1 MKLFFT
7 ILILVI
13 LPVVSVFG
21 QNAAEKTAA
30 CANQTIEK
38 ISSRGINLGMRLEDA
53 LEAFSE
59 NEKLT
64 LAHVSFSD
72 KDGNSVTAIEAE
84 LKPTIDRLQERAA
97 NNFNFSST
105 ALIPKDKS
113 RFDGISR
120 YYLGFLDNRLAFF
133 TVYYLKPKW
142 ENLEQFAGKLSE
154 RLDLPVQDRSFNSDV
169 RSVKCGDYSV
179 EFRRNFRDASDFSM
193 SVSKN
198 VDEIIS
204 ERRKKLEDEQREKDI
219 KIFKP

>member
-1 MKLFFT
+1 MKIFFT
-7 ILILVI
+7 ISILV
-13 LPVVSVFG
+13 LLAVVSVFG
-21 QNAAEKTAA
+21 QNAAEKTAV
-30 CANQTIEK
+30 CTNQTIEK
-38 ISSRGINLGMRLEDA
+38 ISSRGINLGMSLEDA
-53 LEAFSE
+53 LGAFSE
-59 NEKLT
+59 NGKLT

-72 KDGNSVTAIEAE
+72 KDGNAVTAVEAE

-142 ENLEQFAGKLSE
+142 ENLEQFAVKLSE
-154 RLDLPVQDRSFNSDV
+154 MLDLPVQDQPFNPEV
-169 RSVKCGDYSV
+169 RLVKCGDYTV
-179 EFRRNFRDASDFSM
+179 EFRRNYRDLSDYSM

-198 VDEIIS
+198 VDEIIR
-204 ERRKKLEDEQREKDI
+204 ERKKKFEDEQREKDI
-219 KIFKP
+219 KTFRP